1 VIYSFDEMKGGLM
14 GSWPWLSCYQGD
26 LDLIGDAR
34 PQNMYRR
41 VMWGVDKGIHMY
53 TTHPERTG
61 KPFYG
66 MGWHWED
73 IVATWTFDD
82 EYIGQPVKV
91 QAYADCDEVEFVLNG
106 ANMGREVPVEYKVF
120 KELPYE
126 PGYIEVRAIKAGE
139 IVATDRIETVGTPA
153 AIKLRAEREVIAAD
167 GMDLAYVHADIVDA
181 QGRRVTGCDMQL
193 TASVSGAGTFLAF
206 GSGNPCTEEN
216 YTDSRI
222 TFRGTAMVCA
232 RAAKEAGELT
242 IKITAENLP
251 EAEITLKVE

>member
-1 VIYSFDEMKGGLM
+1 
-14 GSWPWLSCYQGD
+14 
-26 LDLIGDAR
+26 
-34 PQNMYRR
+34 

-53 TTHPERTG
+53 TTHPTRTG

-106 ANMGREVPVEYKVF
+106 AVMGREVPVEYKVF

-139 IVATDRIETVGTPA
+139 VIATDRIETTGAPA
-153 AIKLRAEREVIAAD
+153 AIRLRAERDVIAAD
-167 GMDLAYVHADIVDA
+167 GMDLAYVHAYIVDA
-181 QGRRVTGCDMQL
+181 QGRRVTGSDMKL
-193 TASVSGAGTFLAF
+193 TASVSGAGSFLAI

-216 YTDSRI
+216 FTDSRI
-222 TFRGTAMVCA
+222 TFRGKAMVCA
-232 RAAKEAGELT
+232 RAAKESGELVV
-242 IKITAENLP
+242 KVTAEGLP
-251 EAEITLKVE
+251 EAVLSITVG